1 METRTDTFVRY
12 SNAVTSDRCVVFDMD
27 DTLCTYDKSLRLA
40 KCDQFEPRA
49 TEHAVALAAAAN
61 GIDVVI
67 ATARPCWTVPK
78 TFQWLE
84 RHNVPVSRLYVK
96 NRKNWHHICL

>member
-1 METRTDTFVRY
+1 MLFR
-12 SNAVTSDRCVVFDMD
+12 S
-27 DTLCTYDKSLRLA
+27 TYDKSLRLA

-49 TEHAVALAAAAN
+49 NEHAVALNAAAN

-78 TFQWLE
+78 TFQWLA

-96 NRKNWHHICL
+96 NRKNCTVAPHDLKTDMLRDILQTYEIVSFHDDSP